1 MTKRKG
7 SNMSFDMVGANLE
20 QMDEMG
26 RKFGFEAEQVE
37 SLIQRLSTVVETT
50 RWEGKYARDFE
61 GQWNGEFKGALNNLV
76 AALREA
82 KAVVETNRSNIAAAT
97 GL

>member
-1 MTKRKG
+1 
-7 SNMSFDMVGANLE
+7 MSMDMVGANLD
-20 QMDEMG
+20 QMDQMG
-26 RKFGFEAEQVE
+26 QRFGYEAEQVE
-37 SLIQRLSTVVETT
+37 ALIQRLSAVVEQT

-76 AALREA
+76 VALREA
-82 KAVVETNRSNIAAAT
+82 KDVVDTNRRNIAAAT

>member
-1 MTKRKG
+1 
-7 SNMSFDMVGANLE
+7 MSFDMVGANLD
-20 QMDEMG
+20 QMDQMG
-26 RKFGFEAEQVE
+26 QKFGYEAEQVE
-37 SLIQRLSTVVETT
+37 GLIQRLTTVVETT

-76 AALREA
+76 VALREA
-82 KAVVETNRSNIAAAT
+82 KDVVDTNRRNIAAAT